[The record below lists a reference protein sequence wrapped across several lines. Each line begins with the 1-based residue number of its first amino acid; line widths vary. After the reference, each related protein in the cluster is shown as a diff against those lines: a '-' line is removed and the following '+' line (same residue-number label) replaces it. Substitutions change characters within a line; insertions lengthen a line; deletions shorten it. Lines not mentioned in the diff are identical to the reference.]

1 MARKKVHAD
10 EHPDERW
17 LLTYADMITLL
28 MALFMVLYAMSMVN
42 KTKFEALRLTLK
54 QSFSGAILTGGSSIL
69 DHGAVSSSQTQAQ
82 SDLQG
87 KDSVVPDTFAPAPV
101 TQNAREQGT
110 AQANASAARKA
121 ELVQESQLQHAKA
134 KVNSAIRAAHLEGK
148 AKAFIDRR
156 GLVIRLVTD
165 QVLFS
170 LGSYQLRA
178 EADPLLTH
186 IAAAIDPLPN
196 AVHVEGYTDSLPC
209 TCSFGNY
216 GLSFNRAQTVL
227 DFMGQRGFRIGDRH
241 DAVAIP
247 YGARHPLSPNSPTS
261 GNPRNR
267 RVDIVILRNTF
278 TTSSTGPLG
287 DPVGAGGPVT
297 AASSTSSTAT
307 P

>member
-1 MARKKVHAD
+1 MARKKQHAAD
-10 EHPDERW
+10 HPDERW

-69 DHGAVSSSQTQAQ
+69 DHGAVASSQTQAQ

-87 KDSVVPDTFAPAPV
+87 RNSAVPDAFAPAPV
-101 TQNAREQGT
+101 TKNAREAGT
-110 AQANASAARKA
+110 AQANAGAARKA
-121 ELVQESQLQHAKA
+121 ELAQESQLEAAKL
-134 KVNSAIRAAHLEGK
+134 KVESAIRAAHLEGK

-165 QVLFS
+165 QVLFA
-170 LGSYQLRA
+170 LGSYELRPL
-178 EADPLLTH
+178 ADPLLTH
-186 IAAAIDPLPN
+186 IAKAIEPLPN

-209 TCSFGNY
+209 SCTFGNY
-216 GLSFNRAQTVL
+216 GLSFYRAQTVL
-227 DFMGQRGFRIGDRH
+227 EFMGTRGFTIGDRH

-247 YGARHPLSPNSPTS
+247 YGVRHPLSPNSATA

-267 RVDIVILRNTF
+267 RVDIVILRNSF
-278 TTSSTGPLG
+278 TTSTTGPLG
-287 DPVGAGGPVT
+287 DPVGAGPVAAATTT
-297 AASSTSSTAT
+297 AA

>member
-1 MARKKVHAD
+1 MARKKQHAA

-69 DHGAVSSSQTQAQ
+69 DHGAVASSQTQAQ

-87 KDSVVPDTFAPAPV
+87 RNSAVPDAFAPAPV
-101 TQNAREQGT
+101 TKNAQEAGT
-110 AQANASAARKA
+110 AQANAGAARKA
-121 ELVQESQLQHAKA
+121 ELAQESQLQAAKL
-134 KVNSAIRAAHLEGK
+134 KVESAIRAAHLEGK

-165 QVLFS
+165 QVLFA
-170 LGSYQLRA
+170 LGSYELRPQ
-178 EADPLLTH
+178 ADPLLTH
-186 IAAAIDPLPN
+186 IAKAIEPLPN

-209 TCSFGNY
+209 SCTFGNY

-227 DFMGQRGFRIGDRH
+227 EFMGPRGFTIGDRH
-241 DAVAIP
+241 DAVAVP
-247 YGARHPLSPNSPTS
+247 YGVRHPLSPNSATA

-267 RVDIVILRNTF
+267 RVDIVILRNSF
-278 TTSSTGPLG
+278 TTSTTGPLG
-287 DPVGAGGPVT
+287 DPVGAGPVAAATAT
-297 AASSTSSTAT
+297 AA

>member
-1 MARKKVHAD
+1 MARKKQHAAD
-10 EHPDERW
+10 HPDERW

-69 DHGAVSSSQTQAQ
+69 DHGAVASSQTQAR

-87 KDSVVPDTFAPAPV
+87 RDSAVPDAFAPAPV
-101 TQNAREQGT
+101 TKNAREAGT
-110 AQANASAARKA
+110 AQANAGAARKA
-121 ELVQESQLQHAKA
+121 ELAQESQLEAAKL
-134 KVNSAIRAAHLEGK
+134 KVESAIRAAHLEGK
-148 AKAFIDRR
+148 ARAFIDRR

-165 QVLFS
+165 QVLFA
-170 LGSYQLRA
+170 LGSYELRA
-178 EADPLLTH
+178 QADPLLTH
-186 IAAAIDPLPN
+186 IAKAIDPLPN

-209 TCSFGNY
+209 SCTFGNY
-216 GLSFNRAQTVL
+216 GLSFYRAQTVL
-227 DFMGQRGFRIGDRH
+227 EFMGTRGFTIGDRH

-247 YGARHPLSPNSPTS
+247 YGVRHPLSPNSATA

-267 RVDIVILRNTF
+267 RVDIVILRNSF
-278 TTSSTGPLG
+278 TTSATGPLG
-287 DPVGAGGPVT
+287 DPVGTGPVAAAT
-297 AASSTSSTAT
+297 AATA

>member
-1 MARKKVHAD
+1 MARKKQHAD

-69 DHGAVSSSQTQAQ
+69 DHGAVASSQTQAQ

-87 KDSVVPDTFAPAPV
+87 KDSPVPAAFAPNPV
-101 TQNAREQGT
+101 TPNAREQGA
-110 AQANASAARKA
+110 AQANAGAARKA
-121 ELVQESQLQHAKA
+121 ELVQESQLQHARA

-170 LGSYQLRA
+170 LGSYQLRP

-196 AVHVEGYTDSLPC
+196 PVHVEGYTDSLPC
-209 TCSFGNY
+209 SCSFGNY

-227 DFMGQRGFRIGDRH
+227 EFMGQRGFRIGDRH
-241 DAVAIP
+241 DAVALP

-278 TTSSTGPLG
+278 TSTRTGPLG
-287 DPVGAGGPVT
+287 DPVGAGGPVGV
-297 AASSTSSTAT
+297 ASSTTSTAT

>member
-1 MARKKVHAD
+1 MARKKQHAA

-87 KDSVVPDTFAPAPV
+87 KDSAVPDAFAPAPV
-101 TQNAREQGT
+101 TKDAQAAGT
-110 AQANASAARKA
+110 AQANAGAARKA
-121 ELVQESQLQHAKA
+121 ELAQESQLEAAKA
-134 KVNSAIRAAHLEGK
+134 KVVRAIHASHLEGK

-165 QVLFS
+165 QVLFG
-170 LGSYQLRA
+170 LGSYELRPQA
-178 EADPLLTH
+178 GPLLTH
-186 IAAAIDPLPN
+186 IAKAIEPLPN

-209 TCSFGNY
+209 SCTFGNY

-227 DFMGQRGFRIGDRH
+227 DFMGGSGFTIGDRH
-241 DAVAIP
+241 DAVAVP
-247 YGARHPLSPNSPTS
+247 YGARHPLSPNSATA

-267 RVDIVILRNTF
+267 RVDIVILRNSF
-278 TTSSTGPLG
+278 TTSTTGPLG
-287 DPVGAGGPVT
+287 DPVGPGPV
-297 AASSTSSTAT
+297 AAATSAS

>member
-1 MARKKVHAD
+1 MARKKQHAAD
-10 EHPDERW
+10 HPDERW

-69 DHGAVSSSQTQAQ
+69 DHGAVASSQTQAQ

-87 KDSVVPDTFAPAPV
+87 RNSAVPDAFAPAPV
-101 TQNAREQGT
+101 TKNAREAGT
-110 AQANASAARKA
+110 AQANAGAARKA
-121 ELVQESQLQHAKA
+121 ELAQESQLEAAKL
-134 KVNSAIRAAHLEGK
+134 KVESAIRAAHLEGK

-165 QVLFS
+165 QVLFA
-170 LGSYQLRA
+170 LGSYELRPL
-178 EADPLLTH
+178 ADPLLTH
-186 IAAAIDPLPN
+186 IAKAIEPLPN

-209 TCSFGNY
+209 SCTFGNY
-216 GLSFNRAQTVL
+216 GLSFYRAQTVL
-227 DFMGQRGFRIGDRH
+227 EFLGTRGFTIGDRH

-247 YGARHPLSPNSPTS
+247 YGVRHPLSPNSATA

-267 RVDIVILRNTF
+267 RVDIVILRNSF
-278 TTSSTGPLG
+278 TTSTTGPLG
-287 DPVGAGGPVT
+287 DPVGAGPVAAATTTT
-297 AASSTSSTAT
+297 A

>member
-1 MARKKVHAD
+1 MARKKQHAA

-69 DHGAVSSSQTQAQ
+69 DHGSVSSSQTQAQ

-87 KDSVVPDTFAPAPV
+87 KDSPVPDSFAPAPQ
-101 TQNAREQGT
+101 TPRQLEQGT
-110 AQANASAARKA
+110 TARNAGEVRKA
-121 ELVQESQLQHAKA
+121 ELAQESQLVSARA
-134 KVNSAIRAAHLEGK
+134 KVESAIRDAHLQNK
-148 AKAFIDRR
+148 ATAFIDRR

-165 QVLFS
+165 QVLFG
-170 LGSYQLRA
+170 LGSYDLRPAA
-178 EADPLLTH
+178 EPLLTH
-186 IAAAIDPLPN
+186 IARAIEPLPN
-196 AVHVEGYTDSLPC
+196 TVHVEGYTDSLPC
-209 TCSFGNY
+209 SCSFGNN
-216 GLSFNRAQTVL
+216 GLSFQRAQTVL
-227 DFMGQRGFRIGDRH
+227 DFIGSEGFTIGDRH

-247 YGARHPLSPNSPTS
+247 YGQRKPLAPNSPTS

-267 RVDIVILRNTF
+267 RVEIVILRNSF
-278 TTSSTGPLG
+278 GSSSAGPLG
-287 DPVGAGGPVT
+287 DPVGIGAVS
-297 AASSTSSTAT
+297 AASPVAT

>member
-1 MARKKVHAD
+1 MARKKQHAA

-69 DHGAVSSSQTQAQ
+69 DHGAVASSQTQAQ

-87 KDSVVPDTFAPAPV
+87 KDSVVPDAWAPNPITESAKK
-101 TQNAREQGT
+101 QGS
-110 AQANASAARKA
+110 AQATAGAARTA
-121 ELVQESQLQHAKA
+121 ELAQESQLQSAKT
-134 KVNSAIRAAHLEGK
+134 KVEGAIRAAHLQNK
-148 AKAFIDRR
+148 ATAFIDRR

-165 QVLFS
+165 QVLFG
-170 LGSYQLRA
+170 LGSYELRPQ
-178 EADPLLTH
+178 ADPLLTH
-186 IAAAIDPLPN
+186 IAKAIQPLPN

-209 TCSFGNY
+209 SCSFGND
-216 GLSFNRAQTVL
+216 GLSFERAQTVL
-227 DFMGQRGFRIGDRH
+227 NFMGSRGFTIGDRH

-247 YGARHPLSPNSPTS
+247 YGQRKPLAPNSSTA
-261 GNPRNR
+261 GNPKNR
-267 RVDIVILRNTF
+267 RVEIVILRNRF
-278 TTSSTGPLG
+278 TTTTSGPLG
-287 DPVGAGGPVT
+287 DPVGAGAVSADSS
-297 AASSTSSTAT
+297 AAA

>member
-1 MARKKVHAD
+1 MARKKQHAA

-69 DHGAVSSSQTQAQ
+69 DHGAVASSQTQAQ

-87 KDSVVPDTFAPAPV
+87 KDSAVPDSFAPAPV
-101 TQNAREQGT
+101 TKSQQEAGT
-110 AQANASAARKA
+110 AQANAGAARKA
-121 ELVQESQLQHAKA
+121 ELAQESQLEKAKA
-134 KVNSAIRAAHLEGK
+134 KVETAIRAAHLEGK
-148 AKAFIDRR
+148 AKAFIDSR

-165 QVLFS
+165 QVLFG
-170 LGSYQLRA
+170 LGSYTLRS

-186 IAAAIDPLPN
+186 IAKAIQPLPN

-209 TCSFGNY
+209 SCSFGNY

-227 DFMGQRGFRIGDRH
+227 DFMGARGFTIGDRH
-241 DAVAIP
+241 DAVAVP
-247 YGARHPLSPNSPTS
+247 YGARHPLAPNSANT

-278 TTSSTGPLG
+278 TTQRTGPLG
-287 DPVGAGGPVT
+287 DPVGTGAVSAATTPT
-297 AASSTSSTAT
+297 A

>member
-1 MARKKVHAD
+1 MARKKQHAA

-69 DHGAVSSSQTQAQ
+69 DHGAVASSQTQQQ

-87 KDSVVPDTFAPAPV
+87 KDSAVPDAFAPAPISPSA
-101 TQNAREQGT
+101 QAQGT
-110 AQANASAARKA
+110 AQANAGAARKA
-121 ELVQESQLQHAKA
+121 ELTQDVQLERAKEQVQ
-134 KVNSAIRAAHLEGK
+134 KAISAAHLQGK

-165 QVLFS
+165 QVLFA
-170 LGSYQLRA
+170 LGSYDLRPQ
-178 EADPLLTH
+178 ADPLLTH
-186 IAAAIDPLPN
+186 IAKAIEPLPN
-196 AVHVEGYTDSLPC
+196 NVHVEGYTDSLPC
-209 TCSFGNY
+209 SCTFGNY

-227 DFMGQRGFRIGDRH
+227 QFLGERGFTIGDRH

-247 YGARHPLSPNSPTS
+247 YGARHPLSPNSSTT

-267 RVDIVILRNTF
+267 RVDIVILRNSF
-278 TTSSTGPLG
+278 TTTASTGPLG
-287 DPVGAGGPVT
+287 NPVGPGPVS
-297 AASSTSSTAT
+297 AAT

>member
-1 MARKKVHAD
+1 MARKKQHAT

-42 KTKFEALRLTLK
+42 KTKFEALRMTLK

-87 KDSVVPDTFAPAPV
+87 KDSPVPQVFAPAPV
-101 TQNAREQGT
+101 SQNAREQG
-110 AQANASAARKA
+110 AVVANAGAVRKA
-121 ELVQESQLQHAKA
+121 ELTQESQLQQAKQ
-134 KVNSAIRAAHLEGK
+134 KVEGAILKAHLQGK
-148 AKAFIDRR
+148 ATAFIDRR

-165 QVLFS
+165 QVLFA
-170 LGSYQLRA
+170 LGSFELRP
-178 EADPLLTH
+178 EADPLLTS
-186 IAAAIDPLPN
+186 IAHAIQPLPN

-209 TCSFGNY
+209 SCSFGNY

-227 DFMGQRGFRIGDRH
+227 QFLAGEGFTIGDRH
-241 DAVAIP
+241 DAVAVP
-247 YGARHPLSPNSPTS
+247 YGDRHPLAPNSSTA

-267 RVDIVILRNTF
+267 RVEIVILRNSF
-278 TTSSTGPLG
+278 SSATSGPLG
-287 DPVGAGGPVT
+287 DPVGIGPVS
-297 AASSTSSTAT
+297 AAT
-307 P
+307 PTTP

>member
-1 MARKKVHAD
+1 MARKKQHAAD
-10 EHPDERW
+10 HPDERW

-69 DHGAVSSSQTQAQ
+69 DHGAVASSQTQAQ

-87 KDSVVPDTFAPAPV
+87 RDSAVPDTFAPAPV
-101 TQNAREQGT
+101 TKNAREAGT
-110 AQANASAARKA
+110 AQANAGAARKA
-121 ELVQESQLQHAKA
+121 ELAQESQLEAAKL
-134 KVNSAIRAAHLEGK
+134 KVESAIRAAHLEGK

-165 QVLFS
+165 QVLFA
-170 LGSYQLRA
+170 LGSYELRPQ
-178 EADPLLTH
+178 ADPLLTH
-186 IAAAIDPLPN
+186 IAKAIDPLPN

-209 TCSFGNY
+209 SCTFGNY
-216 GLSFNRAQTVL
+216 GLSFYRAQTVL
-227 DFMGQRGFRIGDRH
+227 EFMGTRGFTIGDRH

-247 YGARHPLSPNSPTS
+247 YGVRHPLSPNSATA

-267 RVDIVILRNTF
+267 RVDIVIRRNSF
-278 TTSSTGPLG
+278 ATSATGPLG
-287 DPVGAGGPVT
+287 DPVGAGPVAAAT
-297 AASSTSSTAT
+297 AATA

>member
-1 MARKKVHAD
+1 MARKKQHAA

-54 QSFSGAILTGGSSIL
+54 QSFSGALLTGGSSIL
-69 DHGAVSSSQTQAQ
+69 DHGAVASSRTQAQ

-87 KDSVVPDTFAPAPV
+87 KDSAVPDAFAPAPV
-101 TQNAREQGT
+101 SENAREQGT
-110 AQANASAARKA
+110 VASNAAAARKS
-121 ELVQESQLQHAKA
+121 ELTQESQLQHARA
-134 KVNSAIRAAHLEGK
+134 KVEHAIRAAHLQNK
-148 AKAFIDRR
+148 ATAFIDRR

-165 QVLFS
+165 QVLFG
-170 LGSYQLRA
+170 LGSYDLRPQ
-178 EADPLLTH
+178 ADPLLTH
-186 IAAAIDPLPN
+186 IAGAIEPLPN

-209 TCSFGNY
+209 SCSFGNY

-227 DFMGQRGFRIGDRH
+227 QFMQTRGFTVGDRH

-247 YGARHPLSPNSPTS
+247 YGDRHPLARNSSTT

-267 RVDIVILRNTF
+267 RVEIVILRNRF
-278 TTSSTGPLG
+278 TTSATGPLG
-287 DPVGAGGPVT
+287 DPVGGGAVNAAG
-297 AASSTSSTAT
+297 T

>member
-1 MARKKVHAD
+1 MARKKQHAA

-54 QSFSGAILTGGSSIL
+54 QSFSGALLTGGSSIL
-69 DHGAVSSSQTQAQ
+69 DHGAVASSRTQAQ

-87 KDSVVPDTFAPAPV
+87 KDSAVPDAFAPAPV
-101 TQNAREQGT
+101 SENAREQGT
-110 AQANASAARKA
+110 VASNAAAARKS
-121 ELVQESQLQHAKA
+121 ELTQESQLQHAKA
-134 KVNSAIRAAHLEGK
+134 KVEDAIRAAHLQKK
-148 AKAFIDRR
+148 ATAFIDRR

-165 QVLFS
+165 QVLFG
-170 LGSYQLRA
+170 LGSYDLRPQ
-178 EADPLLTH
+178 ADPLLTH
-186 IAAAIDPLPN
+186 IAGAIEPLPN

-209 TCSFGNY
+209 SCSFGNY

-227 DFMGQRGFRIGDRH
+227 QFMQTRGFTVGDRH

-247 YGARHPLSPNSPTS
+247 YGDRHPLARNSPAT

-267 RVDIVILRNTF
+267 RVEIVILRNRF
-278 TTSSTGPLG
+278 TTSATGPLG
-287 DPVGAGGPVT
+287 DPVGGGAVSAAG
-297 AASSTSSTAT
+297 T